1 MVTILMAMLLR
12 ENIGEKQQMSEVFLL
27 MPLVY
32 MICMGMFG
40 NGVLMI
46 GIVTMMVRL
55 LTEVLGK
62 VEVIVI
68 TECSVAVAGTAILGI
83 AGVPGVTVSM
93 PTTSSLSLGV
103 FESSGLPRMKPNG
116 SNGLVVNLVE
126 KETLF

>member
-1 MVTILMAMLLR
+1 
-12 ENIGEKQQMSEVFLL
+12 MSEVFLL

-116 SNGLVVNLVE
+116 SNGLVVNLVK